1 MSGTPTTSIP
11 GRSPGAG
18 DDFRFRSNF
27 GLLKLVWDRDSV
39 TGEIRSGTLYNEQ
52 DEVVG
57 GVDLAGEGKDKSMRV
72 RFQHT
77 LKDKNPDDMTITRVY
92 SLLPQPE
99 PEPPRVLTLPKEA
112 PGGCGMSPKLSWQA
126 QQRQNRGRW
135 HR

>member
-1 MSGTPTTSIP
+1 MSGTPPTSIP

-18 DDFRFRSNF
+18 DDCRFRSNF

-39 TGEIRSGTLYNEQ
+39 TGEILSGTLYNEQ

-57 GVDLAGEGKDKSMRV
+57 GVDLAGEGKDKSIRV

-92 SLLPQPE
+92 SLLPE
-99 PEPPRVLTLPKEA
+99 PEQTPPVIRPQLPFTRVLPER
-112 PGGCGMSPKLSWQA
+112 KLTWHE